1 MKAVQYNFTIPN
13 YLATRAADKLP
24 LGLYEKGKVPGLS
37 MIDAP
42 SRPLPG
48 PEWLRVRPR
57 MAGICGSD
65 TSLLH
70 GTSSPVLSPFVSF
83 PTVMGH
89 ETIADVLEVG
99 DDVTHV
105 GGFSD
110 QVFEVLREVADGDRS
125 QDRFASRIR
134 EVAI

>member
-89 ETIADVLEVG
+89 EFAG
-99 DDVTHV
+99 
-105 GGFSD
+105 
-110 QVFEVLREVADGDRS
+110 LRQRRRSRFVRRERS
-125 QDRFASRIR
+125 QQRQ
-134 EVAI
+134 VG